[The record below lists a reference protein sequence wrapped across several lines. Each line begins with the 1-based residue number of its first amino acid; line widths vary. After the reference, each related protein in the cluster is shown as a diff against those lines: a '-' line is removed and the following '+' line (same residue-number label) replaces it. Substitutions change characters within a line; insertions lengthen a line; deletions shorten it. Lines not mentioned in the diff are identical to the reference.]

1 MNKNIT
7 WNFIKVLML
16 TWVFFLII
24 NYFWYFLSGAQD
36 WFSSKN
42 SNKEKFT
49 SNDINIIWNIWVAIS
64 TNIWTRHK
72 QTQDSDINTYKDIVE
87 VWYILSNQKIAKDKL
102 ISANMMFLGEYFNI
116 LKTDIR
122 WLLASSNDREFALN
136 SFIAQLEYRYKNWI
150 ANASKLNTQKQELQK
165 AFETTSKEIENI
177 KQKIWDDFWNLNE
190 KETKNNIDVYLDI
203 KQKNI
208 NAQTYIVF
216 IDKFLNYYN
225 ILNSYNKK
233 VLDTLINNKEVLI
246 KNSQVVIP
254 DTGGEILKQLKLLY
268 DEKDWKAQN

>member
-7 WNFIKVLML
+7 GNLIKVLML
-16 TWVFFLII
+16 TGVFFLII
-24 NYFWYFLSGAQD
+24 NYFGYFLSGAQD
-36 WFSSKN
+36 GFSSKN

-49 SNDINIIWNIWVAIS
+49 SNDLNIIGNIGVAIS
-64 TNIWTRHK
+64 TNIGTRHK
-72 QTQDSDINTYKDIVE
+72 QTQDSNINTYKDIVE
-87 VWYILSNQKIAKDKL
+87 VGYILSNQKIAKDKL

-122 WLLASSNDREFALN
+122 GLLASSNDREFALN
-136 SFIAQLEYRYKNWI
+136 SFIAQLEYRYKNGI
-150 ANASKLNTQKQELQK
+150 ANASKLNTQKQELKK

-177 KQKIWDDFWNLNE
+177 KQKIGDDFGNLNE

-203 KQKNI
+203 KQKNT